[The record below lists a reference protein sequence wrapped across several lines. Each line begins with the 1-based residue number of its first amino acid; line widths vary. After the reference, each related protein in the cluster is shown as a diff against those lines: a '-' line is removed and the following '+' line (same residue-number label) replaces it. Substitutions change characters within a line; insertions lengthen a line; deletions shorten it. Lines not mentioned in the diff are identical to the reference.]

1 MEAAM
6 SEAGIKEVFV
16 EEFREIV
23 GNLESDIV
31 SLEEHSGPELIDNIF
46 RYVHTIK
53 GSSGIAGFSELYEF
67 THQLENLLDLVRSGE
82 LKANEGITD
91 LLLSSLDWM
100 KLTVFGG
107 EIAAMDQIRETL
119 LENMVKYIGD
129 NREKEPEKSD
139 TKRAIMVERHRKRIE
154 EEGIGYR
161 YFEVKAEFKEGI
173 FESGIDPLRIME
185 DFVSMGTV
193 IKMKIDRRRL
203 PDFHEMD
210 PERCYTGWE
219 LILKTKRS
227 VDDIMNTFLFVRD
240 DNNIIIED
248 ITIDYVEGEVNDY
261 LEEKRLGEILVKQGF
276 LTEDELEEVISAQDA
291 DKKKLG
297 ELVVERGYATDN
309 EVRYALSE
317 QDDIRRR
324 VETATVRVDTGKLDK
339 LMNLL
344 GEIVIGQS
352 SIRRI
357 ADELDDEMGYRL
369 KNALYGVDRTTREFQ
384 EQLMAIRMIPI
395 GPTFEQFRRFVRDA
409 SHEAGKSIRFEIS
422 GRETEL
428 DKTVIERISDPLKH
442 LIRNAI
448 DHGIETADERIE
460 AGKSKTGTIR
470 LSAYHQ
476 EGSIYIEVTDD
487 GRGINRDKTRKKA
500 LSMGLIGPDEEPS
513 DDRLLSFLFVPGF
526 STADRVGEL
535 SGRGVGMD
543 VVKTNV
549 EALRGTVAIDST
561 EGLGTTFQI
570 KLPLTLAIIEGM
582 LVRVGEHRY
591 IIPLLS
597 IVESMQPK
605 PEDLKTV
612 EKRGEVVLV
621 RGEYVT
627 LLRLYELFGIKADI
641 TNPSEGLVVIVES
654 AGIWIG
660 LLIDELLGQQQ
671 IVIKNLGNQIT
682 KSRALSGAAILGDG
696 RIALIM
702 DIHGLLGEIAA

>member
-1 MEAAM
+1 M
-6 SEAGIKEVFV
+6 SDAGIKGVFV
-16 EEFREIV
+16 EEFKEIV
-23 GNLESDIV
+23 ENLESDIV
-31 SLEEHSGPELIDNIF
+31 SLEEHSEPELIDNIF

-91 LLLSSLDWM
+91 LLLNSLDWM
-100 KLTVFGG
+100 KLSVFGG
-107 EIAAMDQIRETL
+107 EIEATDQIRDTL
-119 LENMVKYIGD
+119 LESMVRYIGD
-129 NREKEPEKSD
+129 HREKEPKQSD
-139 TKRAIMVERHRKRIE
+139 RDRALAEEHGKKIE

-161 YFEVKAEFKEGI
+161 YFAVNAEFRESI

-185 DFVSMGTV
+185 DCVSLGTV
-193 IKMKIDRRRL
+193 IKMKIDRKKL
-203 PDFHEMD
+203 PDFHELD
-210 PERCYTGWE
+210 PERCYTRWE
-219 LILKTKRS
+219 LILKTKQS
-227 VDDIMNTFLFVRD
+227 LDDIMNTFIFVID
-240 DNNIIIED
+240 DNNITIED
-248 ITIDYVEGEVNDY
+248 ITQDYVEGEVNEY
-261 LEEKRLGEILVKQGF
+261 LEEKRLGEILVRRGF
-276 LTEDELEEVISAQDA
+276 LTEDELEEVISVQGA

-297 ELVVERGYATDN
+297 ELIVERGYATDN

-317 QDDIRRR
+317 QDDIRKR
-324 VETATVRVDTGKLDK
+324 VETTTVRVDTGKLDK

-357 ADELDDEMGYRL
+357 SDELDDEMGYRL
-369 KNALYGVDRTTREFQ
+369 KNALYGVDRITREFQ

-422 GRETEL
+422 GGETEL

-448 DHGIETADERIE
+448 DHGIETANERVN
-460 AGKSKTGTIR
+460 AGKNETATIR

-476 EGSIYIEVTDD
+476 EGNIYIEVTDD
-487 GRGINRDKTRKKA
+487 GRGINRDKTREKA
-500 LSMGLIGPDEEPS
+500 LSMGLLGPDEEPG

-549 EALRGTVAIDST
+549 EALRGTVAINST
-561 EGLGTTFQI
+561 EGAGTTFQI

-597 IVESMQPK
+597 IVESLQPK
-605 PEDLKTV
+605 AEEVKTV

-627 LLRLYELFGIKADI
+627 LLRLYELFGVKPDI

-671 IVIKNLGNQIT
+671 IVIKNLVNQIT
-682 KSRALSGAAILGDG
+682 SSRALSGAAILGDG
-696 RIALIM
+696 RVALIL
-702 DIHGLLGEIAA
+702 DVHGLLGEITM

>member
-1 MEAAM
+1 M
-6 SEAGIKEVFV
+6 SDAGIKEVFV

-23 GNLESDIV
+23 ENLESDIV
-31 SLEEHSGPELIDNIF
+31 SLEEHSEPELIDNIF

-91 LLLSSLDWM
+91 LLLNSLDWM
-100 KLTVFGG
+100 KFTVFGG
-107 EIAAMDQIRETL
+107 ETEATDQIRETL
-119 LENMVKYIGD
+119 LESMVRYIGD
-129 NREKEPEKSD
+129 HRGKEPKQSERD
-139 TKRAIMVERHRKRIE
+139 RALMEEYGKKIE

-161 YFEVKAEFKEGI
+161 YFAVNAGFRESI
-173 FESGIDPLRIME
+173 FESGIDPLRIIE
-185 DFVSMGTV
+185 DCVSLGTV
-193 IKMKIDRRRL
+193 ITMKIDRRRL
-203 PDFHEMD
+203 PDFHELD
-210 PERCYTGWE
+210 PERCYTSWE
-219 LILKTKRS
+219 LILKTKQS
-227 VDDIMNTFLFVRD
+227 LDDVMNTFIFVID
-240 DNNIIIED
+240 DNNITIED
-248 ITIDYVEGEVNDY
+248 ITLDYVEGEVNEY
-261 LEEKRLGEILVKQGF
+261 LEEKRLGEILVKKGF
-276 LTEDELEEVISAQDA
+276 LTEDELEEVISVQGA

-317 QDDIRRR
+317 QDDIRKR
-324 VETATVRVDTGKLDK
+324 VETTTVRVDTGKLDK

-357 ADELDDEMGYRL
+357 SDELDDEMGYRL

-395 GPTFEQFRRFVRDA
+395 GPTFEQFRRFVRDV

-422 GRETEL
+422 GGETEL

-448 DHGIETADERIE
+448 DHGIETADERVS
-460 AGKSKTGTIR
+460 AGKNETATIR

-476 EGSIYIEVTDD
+476 EGNIYIEVTDD

-500 LSMGLIGPDEEPS
+500 LSMGLLSPDEEPS

-561 EGLGTTFQI
+561 EGAGTTFQI

-597 IVESMQPK
+597 IVESLQPK
-605 PEDLKTV
+605 AEEIKTV

-627 LLRLYELFGIKADI
+627 LLRLYELFGVKPDI

-671 IVIKNLGNQIT
+671 IVIKNLVNQIT
-682 KSRALSGAAILGDG
+682 RSRALSGAAILGDG
-696 RIALIM
+696 KVALIL
-702 DIHGLLGEIAA
+702 DVHGLLGEIVM